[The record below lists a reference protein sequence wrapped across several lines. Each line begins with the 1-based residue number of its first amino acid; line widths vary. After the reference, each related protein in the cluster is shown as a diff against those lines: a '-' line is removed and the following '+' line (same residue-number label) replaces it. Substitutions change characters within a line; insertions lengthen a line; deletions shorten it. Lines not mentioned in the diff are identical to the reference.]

1 MNVVRGL
8 EKRLERL
15 LEGVAG
21 RVFSG
26 RLHPSEIAG
35 RLAREADFARFD
47 HETGPATANAFS
59 ITVNKRDLE
68 GNPVDLEAILV
79 GELRRYTA
87 EHGLRL
93 EGPVLVRV
101 ATSPDVARGS
111 VVCHAEVSPG
121 PQPAWAKLVS
131 GETSHEVAA
140 NRVLIGRTLEVDVRL
155 PYEEISR
162 RHALVWREGGRVW
175 LRDLGSANGTT
186 IDGVLIGDDPVELE
200 RGNVVAFAGHSFRWV
215 PDDDA

>member
-1 MNVVRGL
+1 MSVVRGL

-47 HETGPATANAFS
+47 HETGPATANAYS
-59 ITVNKRDLE
+59 LTVNKRDLE
-68 GNPVDLEAILV
+68 GNPADLEAVLV
-79 GELRRYTA
+79 DELRRYTA

-101 ATSPDVARGS
+101 ATSPGVPRGS

-121 PQPAWAKLVS
+121 PQPSWARLVS
-131 GETSHEVAA
+131 GAESYEVAP
-140 NRVLIGRTLEVDVRL
+140 NRALVGRAPEVDVRL
-155 PYEEISR
+155 PFEDVSR
-162 RHALVWREGGRVW
+162 RHALLWREAGRVW
-175 LRDLGSANGTT
+175 LRDLGSANGTMV
-186 IDGVLIGDDPVELE
+186 GGELAGDDPVELE
-200 RGNVVAFAGHSFRWV
+200 RGTVVALAGHSFRWV
-215 PDDDA
+215 TIDHA